1 MYNMYIS
8 AVMEFG
14 KYDIKKAGFKSNES
28 YNEIL
33 EHVSYDKGKEY
44 LELIE
49 SEFGFI
55 PLDYIIVFLNINDS
69 YGFPNKEGFYSKN
82 FTYMNCSPT
91 SLRYI
96 YHALIILKH
105 YKDTNSTSIVEI
117 GCGYGGLFLAI
128 SFFSNLLKIEI
139 QNYHL
144 IDFTDVCILTEKY
157 INANSKWFDK
167 MPSYYFHDCDS
178 NYSSVFDEKL
188 FLISNYCFTEIDHQ
202 KRVNYIE
209 HLFPK
214 ISNGFIVWQTL
225 FGVGIN
231 SVSMINKNILSITE
245 ERPQTSSV
253 INPNWFVYF

>member
-82 FTYMNCSPT
+82 FTYIFGT
-91 SLRYI
+91 Y
-96 YHALIILKH
+96 
-105 YKDTNSTSIVEI
+105 
-117 GCGYGGLFLAI
+117 
-128 SFFSNLLKIEI
+128 
-139 QNYHL
+139 
-144 IDFTDVCILTEKY
+144 
-157 INANSKWFDK
+157 
-167 MPSYYFHDCDS
+167 
-178 NYSSVFDEKL
+178 
-188 FLISNYCFTEIDHQ
+188 LISI
-202 KRVNYIE
+202 RI
-209 HLFPK
+209 
-214 ISNGFIVWQTL
+214 
-225 FGVGIN
+225 
-231 SVSMINKNILSITE
+231 
-245 ERPQTSSV
+245 
-253 INPNWFVYF
+253 